1 MEEVVVI
8 FESKDD
14 PNMGCWLRPNPSYD
28 LEWICKRDIPV
39 GSPYV
44 IVPVNQLPL
53 NYYNEMACYTFDFS
67 NPAGWGSGSY
77 NLQNNP
83 FIYPAT
89 FDMTHDEWMELKA
102 NGSL

>member
-14 PNMGCWLRPNPSYD
+14 PSMGCWLWPNPAYD

-77 NLQNNP
+77 NLLNSP

-89 FDMTHDEWMELKA
+89 FDMSHDEWMELKA
-102 NGSL
+102 SGSL